1 MDHMIE
7 HGYNKLA
14 EWVEY
19 ELKIANYDDAPEK
32 VKKVF

>member
-1 MDHMIE
+1 MDID
-7 HGYNKLA
+7 KLA

-19 ELKIANYDDAPEK
+19 ELKIANYEDAPEK